1 MNRTLTYIAF
11 SHSNTKL
18 VPMILV
24 SLTKMIPGISLL
36 AAPGAQVIKKI
47 QHFNLLNS
55 NQVNSLFLKAPRT
68 SVMTTDLFPA
78 MTTHFFNSVL

>member
-1 MNRTLTYIAF
+1 MLTYIAF

-36 AAPGAQVIKKI
+36 AAPGAQVILKSF
-47 QHFNLLNS
+47 QHFNVLND
-55 NQVNSLFLKAPRT
+55 NQVNKLIF
-68 SVMTTDLFPA
+68 
-78 MTTHFFNSVL
+78 